1 MNKYKY
7 NITFERVDIIGKHY
21 GNDYTTIEAGN
32 FDSVVKKFKE
42 QFLSFIQGY
51 NVNHEYIKELEKE
64 DFVCFDTASHSIG
77 LKIDLD
83 KLFIFPTFDIED
95 EYPPAPWRF

>member
-1 MNKYKY
+1 MKNKEIIIAIKNFIDNINKKY
-7 NITFERVDIIGKHY
+7 DMQIWSFSLKQKI
-21 GNDYTTIEAGN
+21 
-32 FDSVVKKFKE
+32 KE

-51 NVNHEYIKELEKE
+51 SVNHEYIKKLAKE
-64 DFVCFDTASHSIG
+64 DFVCLDTESHSVG

-83 KLFIFPTFDIED
+83 ELLIFPNFDIED

>member
-1 MNKYKY
+1 MKNKEIIIAIKNFIDNMNKKY
-7 NITFERVDIIGKHY
+7 DIQMWSFPLKQEI
-21 GNDYTTIEAGN
+21 
-32 FDSVVKKFKE
+32 KE

-64 DFVCFDTASHSIG
+64 DFVCLDTESHSIG

-83 KLFIFPTFDIED
+83 KLLIFPNFYVED
-95 EYPPAPWRF
+95 EKTPIL

>member
-1 MNKYKY
+1 MKNKEIIIAIKNFIDKMNKKY
-7 NITFERVDIIGKHY
+7 YMQMWSFSLKQKI
-21 GNDYTTIEAGN
+21 
-32 FDSVVKKFKE
+32 KE

-64 DFVCFDTASHSIG
+64 DFVCFDTKSHSIV

-83 KLFIFPTFDIED
+83 KLFIFPNFDIED

>member
-1 MNKYKY
+1 MKNKEIIIAIKNFIDNMDKKY
-7 NITFERVDIIGKHY
+7 DMRIWNL
-21 GNDYTTIEAGN
+21 
-32 FDSVVKKFKE
+32 SVKQEIKE

-51 NVNHEYIKELEKE
+51 NVNHEYIKELKKE
-64 DFVCFDTASHSIG
+64 DFVCFDTESHSIV

-83 KLFIFPTFDIED
+83 KLFIFPNFDIED

>member
-1 MNKYKY
+1 MKNKEIIIAIKNFIDNMNKKY
-7 NITFERVDIIGKHY
+7 NMQMWSFSLKRQI
-21 GNDYTTIEAGN
+21 
-32 FDSVVKKFKE
+32 KE

-51 NVNHEYIKELEKE
+51 SVNHEYMKELEKE
-64 DFVCFDTASHSIG
+64 DFVCLDTESHSIG

-95 EYPPAPWRF
+95 EKIPIL